1 MLDFDSMPLP
11 KEKEHSPLVSD
22 EEVAKVAKKMIEW
35 GYRLSNPS
43 GKALTEVMSN
53 HSVMIFGKCGTGKS
67 LFFKALS
74 EYTTGVY
81 DNKTGILIHPYKFAV
96 IRMGIASN
104 RPLRD
109 LDLFLDCH
117 AKWNLVVDDIGSE
130 YGSMDYG
137 TQYEALATILENRD
151 YSDAC
156 THFISNL
163 NENEL
168 MERYGARILD
178 RLQYTEPIV
187 FPGASYRKSQGK
199 VTSSNEDWYRVFGI
213 WQPPQTQKKE
223 D

>member
-11 KEKEHSPLVSD
+11 KVKEPSPLVPD

-53 HSVMIFGKCGTGKS
+53 HSVMLFGNCGTGKS

-81 DNKTGILIHPYKFAV
+81 DNRTGNMVHPYKFAV

-104 RPLRD
+104 RPLKE
-109 LDLFLDCH
+109 LETFLDCH
-117 AKWNLVVDDIGSE
+117 IRWNLVVDDIGSE
-130 YGSMDYG
+130 YPSVDFG
-137 TQYEALATILENRD
+137 TKYEALGTILENRD

-163 NENEL
+163 NEKEIQ
-168 MERYGARILD
+168 ERYGDRILD
-178 RLQYTEPIV
+178 RLHYTEPIV
-187 FPGASYRKSQGK
+187 FPGTSYRCSQSK
-199 VTSSNEDWYRVFGI
+199 VTNRNEDWFRVFGI
-213 WQPPQTQKKE
+213 WQPPKN
-223 D
+223 DD